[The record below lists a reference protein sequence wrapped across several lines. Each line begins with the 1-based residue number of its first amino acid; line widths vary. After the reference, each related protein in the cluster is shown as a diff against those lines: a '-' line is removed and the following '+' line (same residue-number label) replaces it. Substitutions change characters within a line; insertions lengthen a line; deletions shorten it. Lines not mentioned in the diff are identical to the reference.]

1 MQIAPLFPA
10 FIPRFVLFF
19 ALSGKVRQAGPVP
32 APALGD
38 KSLKAAALR
47 AAAPIMTHND
57 KKMTEK

>member
-19 ALSGKVRQAGPVP
+19 ALCGKARQAGAFH

-38 KSLKAAALR
+38 DSLKAAALR
-47 AAAPIMTHND
+47 AAAPKMTHMT
-57 KKMTEK
+57 KK